1 MTVNKQVGHLIDF
14 YNVQFYNQGD
24 TKYDSYQALFIE
36 SGSYFSGTA
45 VKEIIARKVPAK
57 KIIVGKPVT
66 QADASNTGAVS
77 SSDLGVWTT
86 KAYTELK
93 WYGGVMYWQY
103 VSDVGGNA
111 IHNAAG
117 HLVEL
122 CNTNKDCK

>member
-1 MTVNKQVGHLIDF
+1 M
-14 YNVQFYNQGD
+14 
-24 TKYDSYQALFIE
+24 
-36 SGSYFSGTA
+36 
-45 VKEIIARKVPAK
+45 
-57 KIIVGKPVT
+57 GKPVT
-66 QADASNTGAVS
+66 KADAMNTGTVS

-86 KAYTELK
+86 KAYTDFK

-103 VSDVGGNA
+103 TSDVGGNA